1 MAANLQLLSSQTA
14 RAVIDHGLF
23 LGADFVELFVERT
36 QNQSIKIL
44 NAQVDDIGGG
54 VEFGIGV
61 RLVYGTKV
69 LYGFTNNPDAQ
80 ELKRITES
88 LAARDR
94 RSPIHS
100 KAQDFTSENAAKR
113 HLATLGLQSQHPL
126 DAKIEWL
133 MRLDKS
139 TRNVSDKIVQV
150 VSSGMQRCQQVEI
163 FNSEGLHVSDE
174 RNYVRVVATAVAQ
187 DGNEQSSGYEAP
199 GALKGWEFTDDLNPT
214 QLGEVVGR
222 QAMTKLHADPCPA
235 GRMPVIIDNAF
246 GGVIF
251 HEACGHLL
259 ETTSVAKKASVF
271 HDKMDQYIANEC
283 VSAVDDGT
291 MENEWGSINIDDEGM
306 KTQRT
311 QLIKDGKLTSFMVDR
326 LGGQKT
332 GYARTG
338 SGRRQNYRFAPTSRM
353 RNTFIEAGNHSLDE
367 MISTIKKG
375 IYCKKMGGGSVS
387 PGTGEFNFNAQE
399 SYLII
404 DGKIE
409 RPLKTATLIGTGPEV
424 LKQISMVGNNF
435 ALAAGMCGSISGA
448 VPTTVGQAAIKVD
461 DILVGGRG

>member
-1 MAANLQLLSSQTA
+1 MSGNFQLLDSSTA

-23 LGADFVELFVERT
+23 LGANFVELFVEKT

-44 NAQVDDIGGG
+44 NSQVDDIGGG
-54 VEFGIGV
+54 VDFGIGI

-69 LYGFTNNPDAQ
+69 LYGFTNNPNID
-80 ELKRITES
+80 ELKRITET
-88 LAARDR
+88 LASRDR
-94 RSPIHS
+94 RDPLIDR
-100 KAQDFTSENAAKR
+100 AQDFTLQNVGIN
-113 HLATLGLQSQHPL
+113 HPVTLGLSSEHPL

-133 MRLDKS
+133 MRLDRA
-139 TRNVSDKIVQV
+139 TRSISDKIVQV
-150 VSSGMQRCQQVEI
+150 VSSGMQKRQQVEI
-163 FNSEGLHVSDE
+163 FNSEGLHAIDE
-174 RNYVRVVATAVAQ
+174 RNYIRVMGQAVAQ
-187 DGNEQSSGYEAP
+187 DGSEQSSGYEAP
-199 GALKGWEFTDDLNPT
+199 GALRGWEYTEKLSPN
-214 QLGEVVGR
+214 QLGEVIGR

-271 HDKMDQYIANEC
+271 HDKMEQMIANPC
-283 VSAVDDGT
+283 VNAVDDGT
-291 MENEWGSINIDDEGM
+291 MENEWGSITIDDEGM
-306 KTQRT
+306 ATQRT

-326 LGGQKT
+326 IGSEKT
-332 GYARTG
+332 GFARTG
-338 SGRRQNYRFAPTSRM
+338 SGRRQNYRFAPASRM
-353 RNTFIEAGNHSLDE
+353 RNTFIEPGKNTLEE
-367 MISTIKKG
+367 MISTMKKG
-375 IYCKKMGGGSVS
+375 IYCKKMGGGSVQ

-399 SYLII
+399 SYLVI

-409 RPLKTATLIGTGPEV
+409 RPLKSATLIGTGPEV

-435 ALAAGMCGSISGA
+435 ELAAGMCGSVSGA
-448 VPTTVGQAAIKVD
+448 VPTTVGQPAIKVD